1 MDNRTIRYNNVR
13 YLVDLIGGVSNFA
26 EKIGKG
32 QSQVSQFAGTN
43 PIKGIGNKIAREIE
57 AALQKDH
64 GWLDVAHPEL
74 WESHGDMRPTQSQSM
89 GDMTQSQGFVPPAG
103 TELIDVPHLSM
114 PVISWVQAGDWT
126 PVMASDLSNVIEWL
140 PYDPRAGKNGFG
152 LVVKGASMEPVFR
165 ADDRIYVNP
174 TYQIDELNT
183 GDLVVMACDGDC
195 EATFK
200 ELVVEGGRYYLRALN
215 PNWHEKIMPVD
226 HNCRLVG
233 KVVGRY
239 TIF

>member
-1 MDNRTIRYNNVR
+1 MIS
-13 YLVDLIGGVSNFA
+13 LVDRIQIALDHANISWSGASVKLGLSA
-26 EKIGKG
+26 QAASKWKKG
-32 QSQVSQFAGTN
+32 Q
-43 PIKGIGNKIAREIE
+43 IGRETLKKLAE
-57 AALQKDH
+57 LTGVNS
-64 GWLDVAHPEL
+64 GWLLDGT
-74 WESHGDMRPTQSQSM
+74 GDMRPTQSQRM
-89 GDMTQSQGFVPPAG
+89 GDMVQSQGFVPPAG

>member
-1 MDNRTIRYNNVR
+1 MKTLAERLKFAMENASPKKVKG
-13 YLVDLIGGVSNFA
+13 VDLARAVGVKPPSVSDWLS
-26 EKIGKG
+26 GKSKKMEGENLLRAAKHLGVNPHWLASGTGDMQLG
-32 QSQVSQFAGTN
+32 QSQSKAFL
-43 PIKGIGNKIAREIE
+43 P
-57 AALQKDH
+57 
-64 GWLDVAHPEL
+64 
-74 WESHGDMRPTQSQSM
+74 PT
-89 GDMTQSQGFVPPAG
+89 G
-103 TELIDVPHLSM
+103 TELIDMPPASM

-126 PVMASDLSNVIEWL
+126 PVMASDLSNIIEWL

-152 LVVKGASMEPVFR
+152 LIVKGVSMEPMFKP
-165 ADDRIYVNP
+165 DDRIYVNP
-174 TYQIDELNT
+174 TFQIDELNT

-200 ELVVEGGRYYLRALN
+200 ELVVESGRYYLRALN